1 MTTKAINT
9 SPFRA
14 VATLTY
20 SRPALVLALLLLA
33 PMLWLGV
40 IYLGSLFALFAQS
53 FFHVDEFS
61 GVIVYEVGLSTYAEL
76 LTQANLDIIMR
87 SLVMATVVTIA
98 AAIVSVPLAVYI
110 AFHAG
115 PRLKAVLFAAVL
127 LPLWSSYLV
136 RVYAWKLIL
145 AKEGI
150 VSWFAGMTG
159 TQGLI
164 DWALNLPVVG
174 GPSLSTSYIGTFVVF
189 LYIWLPYAILPVHA
203 ALERVPRTLLDAA
216 ADLGAKPGETFRHVI
231 LPLIVPGI
239 AAGSIFTFALTLGD
253 YIIPGIIGPTPLFIG
268 QAVLAHQ
275 GAAGN
280 LPLAAAFSVAPLVIL
295 AVYLYI
301 ARRLGAFDAL

>member
-14 VATLTY
+14 LATLTY
-20 SRPALVLALLLLA
+20 SRPALVLGLLLLA

-53 FFHVDEFS
+53 LFHVDEFS
-61 GVIVYEVGLSTYAEL
+61 GVIVYELGLSTYAEL

-87 SLVMATVVTIA
+87 SLVMATIVTIA
-98 AAIVSVPLAVYI
+98 AAFVSVPLAVYI
-110 AFHAG
+110 ALHAG
-115 PRLKAVLFAAVL
+115 PRLKAVLYAAVL

-164 DWALNLPVVG
+164 DSALNLPVVG
-174 GPSLSTSYIGTFVVF
+174 GPSLSTSYIGTFIVF

-231 LPLIVPGI
+231 LPLIIPGI

-295 AVYLYI
+295 AGYLYV